1 MSRKT
6 SRKLKTLYKFFKGYS
21 KEEVDSE
28 LEKLTGTRPL
38 FYLKFCSEEK
48 FATDNCEGKLYA
60 NTPKY
65 FREKEIESGERGQGD
80 QFELMSII
88 EAQSIIM
95 FQ

>member
-1 MSRKT
+1 MEISDKD
-6 SRKLKTLYKFFKGYS
+6 
-21 KEEVDSE
+21 KEHLVSE

-48 FATDNCEGKLYA
+48 FATDICEGKLYA
-60 NTPKY
+60 ITPKY
-65 FREKEIESGERGQGD
+65 FREKEIESGESGQGD